1 MKEFLLLSVG
11 VGLGFW
17 LRGRFDAEKKLK
29 EENIIL
35 RNKLKPEENKG
46 E

>member
-1 MKEFLLLSVG
+1 MKEFLCISLG
-11 VGLGFW
+11 IGIGFW

-35 RNKLKPEENKG
+35 RNKLKPSEEGKD
-46 E
+46 